1 MTSAD
6 FSQFVITAR
15 LLFFSKPRL
24 RDLPSYG
31 RTLSGLYP
39 LGLLSAVRIVIG
51 LLLLVQ
57 HHPCLPAFYQ
67 VLIHRANRL
76 PPASFRFRLT
86 VDTLAFGCNLPT
98 IRAVWGLAPVRVRSC
113 WANTKNGLQIVWGPF
128 YFPAASARN
137 RPSSALQMSR
147 RQLETVG
154 VSEGNGSGYILL
166 VYVRRN
172 TLSGVFCNSV
182 MAYIALLNQ
191 QAQGQGVMTVE
202 SPAHMRFSEEPGILA

>member
-6 FSQFVITAR
+6 FSQFVVTAR
-15 LLFFSKPRL
+15 LLFLKPRL

-57 HHPCLPAFYQ
+57 HCPRLPAFYQ
-67 VLIHRANRL
+67 VLVHRANRL

-86 VDTLAFGCNLPT
+86 ADTLALGCNLPT

-113 WANTKNGLQIVWGPF
+113 WANTSIAGRQPGDTCLLLQTLYIVK
-128 YFPAASARN
+128 
-137 RPSSALQMSR
+137 PSSP
-147 RQLETVG
+147 QLPPAK
-154 VSEGNGSGYILL
+154 S
-166 VYVRRN
+166 
-172 TLSGVFCNSV
+172 
-182 MAYIALLNQ
+182 
-191 QAQGQGVMTVE
+191 
-202 SPAHMRFSEEPGILA
+202 SPAGR